1 MANKKFGRQVPTVS
15 FYCEYDE
22 TLFEQAT
29 DLYRKSKHEAYEWQ
43 IELLKPLMAI
53 DDEGYWTHQ
62 KFGYAIPRRNG
73 KTEVVYLKEIWSLFQ
88 GLRILHTAHR
98 ISTSH
103 SSFEKVKSYIEAMGL
118 VDGEDFNSIRAKG
131 QERIELYE
139 TGGVIQFRTRTSTG
153 GLGEGFDLL
162 VIDEAQEYTEDQESA
177 LKYTVTDSA
186 NPQTIMCGTP
196 PTPLSSGTVFT
207 DYRQTTLDG
216 GNKYSGW
223 AEWSVP
229 EIHDIHDVD
238 AWYMTNP
245 SMGYHL
251 NERKIEAELGADELD
266 HNIQRLGYWVSYN
279 VKSAITEEEWQS
291 MLVDEL
297 PELTSNLFVGIKYG
311 NDGVNV
317 AMSIAV
323 KTDDGD
329 VFVEAIDCQ
338 STRNGNGWILN
349 FINRANVEAV
359 VVDGAGGQA
368 ILEAEMKSARIK
380 PKPLLP
386 KVKEVIVANA
396 SFERAVNSQAIRH
409 KGQPSLVQIVSNS
422 EKRPIGSNGGFGY
435 KSQFEDYDIAL
446 MDSMIL
452 AYWSCIESKT
462 KVKQKVRY

>member
-1 MANKKFGRQVPTVS
+1 M
-15 FYCEYDE
+15 
-22 TLFEQAT
+22 
-29 DLYRKSKHEAYEWQ
+29 
-43 IELLKPLMAI
+43 
-53 DDEGYWTHQ
+53 
-62 KFGYAIPRRNG
+62 
-73 KTEVVYLKEIWSLFQ
+73 
-88 GLRILHTAHR
+88 
-98 ISTSH
+98 
-103 SSFEKVKSYIEAMGL
+103 
-118 VDGEDFNSIRAKG
+118 
-131 QERIELYE
+131 
-139 TGGVIQFRTRTSTG
+139 
-153 GLGEGFDLL
+153 
-162 VIDEAQEYTEDQESA
+162 
-177 LKYTVTDSA
+177 
-186 NPQTIMCGTP
+186 
-196 PTPLSSGTVFT
+196 
-207 DYRQTTLDG
+207 DG

-229 EIHDIHDVD
+229 ELHDIHDVD

-297 PELTSNLFVGIKYG
+297 PKLTSNLFVGIKYG

-368 ILEAEMKSARIK
+368 ILEIG
-380 PKPLLP
+380 
-386 KVKEVIVANA
+386 
-396 SFERAVNSQAIRH
+396 RAHV
-409 KGQPSLVQIVSNS
+409 
-422 EKRPIGSNGGFGY
+422 
-435 KSQFEDYDIAL
+435 
-446 MDSMIL
+446 
-452 AYWSCIESKT
+452 
-462 KVKQKVRY
+462 